1 MKLASPT
8 AKRWLFR
15 GIRLLILIAVVYG
28 VRRSLLDGLAKLN
41 EHPWHLEFGWLVAAG
56 TLYLASL
63 VPAGMFWHRILR
75 GMGQDAGLGET
86 LRAYFIGHLGKY
98 VPGKALVVILRA
110 GLIRSHRVDPLVAGT
125 SVFVE
130 TLTLMA
136 VGGVLS
142 AIIIPFWYPDAWKLV
157 LVALAFAGM
166 SGLPTIPPL
175 FRLLVRWFPF
185 LGSDPRRLEC
195 LARLRLRTLSWGWRA
210 NTIGWFV
217 GGLSLWAVVRALGAD
232 AVLSLATLG
241 LYTTAAAMSTVGGF
255 VSMIPGGFVVR
266 EAILVYLL
274 TGSCGATVA
283 LLAAIVFRL
292 VQLVSEVLLSVILYV
307 AGPRPA
313 PAVTSPE

>member
-1 MKLASPT
+1 VKLASP
-8 AKRWLFR
+8 AGKRWLFR
-15 GIRLLILIAVVYG
+15 GIRLLILLAVVYG
-28 VRRSLLDGLAKLN
+28 VRRSLLDGITKLN
-41 EHPWHLEFGWLVAAG
+41 EHSWHLEFGWLIGAG
-56 TLYLASL
+56 ILYLASL
-63 VPAGMFWHRILR
+63 LPAGMFWHRILR

-175 FRLLVRWFPF
+175 FRLLVRLFPF
-185 LGSDPRRLEC
+185 LGSDPRRSAC
-195 LARLRLRTLSWGWRA
+195 LARLHPRTLLWGWAA
-210 NTIGWFV
+210 NTLGWLIS
-217 GGLSLWAVVRALGAD
+217 GLSLWTVVRALGAD
-232 AVLSLATLG
+232 ALLTPATLP

-274 TGSCGATVA
+274 TGSCGASVA

-292 VQLVSEVLLSVILYV
+292 VQLVSEVLLSAILYLV
-307 AGPRPA
+307 GPRPA
-313 PAVTSPE
+313 PPVTASE